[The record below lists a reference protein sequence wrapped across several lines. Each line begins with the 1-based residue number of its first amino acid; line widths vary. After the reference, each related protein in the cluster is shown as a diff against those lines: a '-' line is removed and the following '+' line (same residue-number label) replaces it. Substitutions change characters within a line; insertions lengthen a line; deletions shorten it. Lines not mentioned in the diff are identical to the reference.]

1 MAILSI
7 LIVVAIF
14 VLLQLRRNLAT
25 DQLFLAGLLVLTIA
39 NVITPAEAFEG
50 LSNPAVLTIAGLLVV
65 TAGLRSAGVLDWL
78 GNKLL
83 GSARTQTQALIRL
96 TLVITVASAF
106 LLNTAVVAMMM
117 PVAIDW
123 CRRRNISP
131 SRLLIPISYL
141 AMLGGVCTLI
151 GTSTTLVVN
160 GELTRI
166 HQQQLDAAAIA
177 PRATSPETN
186 DSIAQVE
193 PMSLFEL
200 GQIGSICAIIGV
212 VYIIFIAPR
221 LLPDRHEPGES
232 LGKQRREYMV
242 EMKVEQTCPYVG
254 QTVQQAGLRN
264 LPGLFLVEINRAG
277 HVITPVAPS
286 DVIEQH
292 DRLVFSGVV
301 STIVDLEKVTGL
313 VPSADVSFE
322 HHPERR
328 LSEVV
333 LSRTCPLIGTT
344 VKAASFRQRYN
355 AAVVAVHRSGERLA
369 GKIGDIE
376 LAHGDTLLLQ
386 TRSDF
391 VSTYRNSRDFY
402 LVSDVEG
409 ATPRRHEKIKIA
421 SLLLL
426 TLITW
431 LITASIYTSPS
442 SSYSWTSPAVA
453 AIVIAVLM
461 VLTGCLRNTDAR
473 AAIDLQLLLTI
484 AAALGIGRALIKSG
498 AAEMVANGLTS
509 AVGTSP
515 LLLLITV
522 YILASVMTEMISN
535 NAVAAM
541 LLPLAIAIP
550 HSIGFDARPFI
561 MAITLAASLAFVTPV
576 GYQTNL
582 MVMGPGGYHPRDYL
596 RCGLPLSLLMAVTAI
611 TSIAVTYSVGP

>member
-83 GSARTQTQALIRL
+83 GSAHTQTQALIRL

-177 PRATSPETN
+177 PEATSPETN

-221 LLPDRHEPGES
+221 LLP
-232 LGKQRREYMV
+232 
-242 EMKVEQTCPYVG
+242 
-254 QTVQQAGLRN
+254 
-264 LPGLFLVEINRAG
+264 
-277 HVITPVAPS
+277 
-286 DVIEQH
+286 
-292 DRLVFSGVV
+292 V
-301 STIVDLEKVTGL
+301 SYT
-313 VPSADVSFE
+313 
-322 HHPERR
+322 H
-328 LSEVV
+328 
-333 LSRTCPLIGTT
+333 
-344 VKAASFRQRYN
+344 
-355 AAVVAVHRSGERLA
+355 
-369 GKIGDIE
+369 
-376 LAHGDTLLLQ
+376 
-386 TRSDF
+386 
-391 VSTYRNSRDFY
+391 
-402 LVSDVEG
+402 
-409 ATPRRHEKIKIA
+409 
-421 SLLLL
+421 L
-426 TLITW
+426 TLPTKR
-431 LITASIYTSPS
+431 
-442 SSYSWTSPAVA
+442 
-453 AIVIAVLM
+453 IV
-461 VLTGCLRNTDAR
+461 
-473 AAIDLQLLLTI
+473 
-484 AAALGIGRALIKSG
+484 
-498 AAEMVANGLTS
+498 
-509 AVGTSP
+509 
-515 LLLLITV
+515 
-522 YILASVMTEMISN
+522 
-535 NAVAAM
+535 
-541 LLPLAIAIP
+541 
-550 HSIGFDARPFI
+550 
-561 MAITLAASLAFVTPV
+561 
-576 GYQTNL
+576 
-582 MVMGPGGYHPRDYL
+582 
-596 RCGLPLSLLMAVTAI
+596 
-611 TSIAVTYSVGP
+611 

>member
-1 MAILSI
+1 MAIFSI
-7 LIVVAIF
+7 LVVVTLF
-14 VLLQLRRNLAT
+14 VIMQLRRNLAT
-25 DQLFLAGLLVLTIA
+25 DQLFLAGLLVLTVA

-65 TAGLRSAGVLDWL
+65 AAGLRSSGVLDWL

-83 GSARTQTQALIRL
+83 GTAQTQTQALSRL
-96 TLVITVASAF
+96 GIVITVASAF

-117 PVAIDW
+117 PVVIDW
-123 CRRRNISP
+123 CRRRNVSP

-141 AMLGGVCTLI
+141 AILGGVCTLI

-166 HQQQLDAAAIA
+166 HQEKLRLIESSGALSESASEIA
-177 PRATSPETN
+177 E
-186 DSIAQVE
+186 QVK

-200 GQIGSICAIIGV
+200 GKVGAICAV
-212 VYIIFIAPR
+212 VGLAYMLLFAPK
-221 LLPDRHEPGES
+221 LLPERHEPGDP

-242 EMKVEQTCPYVG
+242 EMHVEEVCPFVG
-254 QTVQQAGLRN
+254 QTIQQAGLRN

-277 HVITPVAPS
+277 HVITPVAPT
-286 DVIEQH
+286 DVIQEH
-292 DRLVFSGVV
+292 DRLVFSGVI

-369 GKIGDIE
+369 GKIGDIQ

-409 ATPRRHEKIKIA
+409 ATPRRHEKIKVA
-421 SLLLL
+421 AFLLL
-426 TLITW
+426 TLLTW
-431 LITASIYTSPS
+431 LISASLFTSPANE
-442 SSYSWTSPAVA
+442 YSWTSPAVA
-453 AIVIAVLM
+453 AVVIAVLM
-461 VLTGCLRNTDAR
+461 VLTGCIRSTDAR
-473 AAIDLQLLLTI
+473 AAVDLQLLLTI

-498 AAEMVANGLTS
+498 AADMIANGLTS
-509 AVGTSP
+509 TVGSSP
-515 LLLLITV
+515 LILLITV
-522 YILASVMTEMISN
+522 YLLASVMTEMISN

-541 LLPLAIAIP
+541 LLPLAIAIAS
-550 HSIGFDARPFI
+550 SIGFDARPFI
-561 MAITLAASLAFVTPV
+561 IAITIAASLAFVTPV

-596 RCGLPLSLLMAVTAI
+596 KCGLPLSLIMAITAI
-611 TSIAVTYSVGP
+611 TTIALTYGVGA